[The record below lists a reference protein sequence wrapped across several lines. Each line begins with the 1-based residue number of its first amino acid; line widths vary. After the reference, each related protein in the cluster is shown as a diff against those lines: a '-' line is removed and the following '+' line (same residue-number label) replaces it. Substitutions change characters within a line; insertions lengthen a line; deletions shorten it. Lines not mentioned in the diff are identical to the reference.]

1 MNLKILILNENN
13 LNPRIINSDISFDK
27 IIFPWD
33 APYFEK
39 QNYSLKQLVFI
50 YECLISFDEIDIE
63 INEYSSNSNKIIRTK
78 QENIGI
84 SLVDIN
90 LTSCPKF
97 FGDTGELLN
106 SRSFLFN
113 NENSSDVIQFT
124 TILDDSFNSESDLIV
139 ALK

>member
-50 YECLISFDEIDIE
+50 YECLISFDEIDIIKSCTDTLIDKLSKE
-63 INEYSSNSNKIIRTK
+63 NEVFLINKNQNQNQNQIKYKSNKKIKVI
-78 QENIGI
+78 NIKNQY
-84 SLVDIN
+84 DKKFM
-90 LTSCPKF
+90 KF
-97 FGDTGELLN
+97 FPFWKEI
-106 SRSFLFN
+106 RSTIKKKFLF
-113 NENSSDVIQFT
+113 
-124 TILDDSFNSESDLIV
+124 
-139 ALK
+139 K